1 MGTLARWASN
11 RLATANP
18 CTTLDLLDLCSTV
31 ARLARPLLDL
41 CSTFWAWV
49 ARLARPLLDLSSTFS
64 GSCSPLLTRK
74 DAKEPVCGPRRALGY
89 VSNRFWLDLAG
100 SSHLRCNPTQI
111 VSESAGFTQDP
122 GDSGSPQPCLG
133 RNWQFPMQSCDFRAK
148 FAFLEAKLAAH
159 VHYRSVR
166 DGTRAASHLNWQKWE
181 NLDMANL
188 GKAQTQ
194 AHGSAST
201 TTVNG
206 QRSAG
211 CQGLLRSHVI
221 IGTCS
226 QGICPSTNPPK
237 AWHSHTIPMP

>member
-11 RLATANP
+11 RLATANCSTCSTFSRP
-18 CTTLDLLDLCSTV
+18 LLDLLDLCSTF
-31 ARLARPLLDL
+31 ARPSGPGLLDLLDL
-41 CSTFWAWV
+41 C
-49 ARLARPLLDLSSTFS
+49 STFS

-74 DAKEPVCGPRRALGY
+74 DAKEPVCGPRLALGY
-89 VSNRFWLDLAG
+89 GPNRFWLDLAG

-148 FAFLEAKLAAH
+148 IAFLEAKLAAH

-206 QRSAG
+206 QRSTG
-211 CQGLLRSHVI
+211 ICPSSI
-221 IGTCS
+221 IGTCYHWHMLS
-226 QGICPSTNPPK
+226 RHMSLYQPS
-237 AWHSHTIPMP
+237 

>member
-1 MGTLARWASN
+1 M
-11 RLATANP
+11 
-18 CTTLDLLDLCSTV
+18 
-31 ARLARPLLDL
+31 
-41 CSTFWAWV
+41 
-49 ARLARPLLDLSSTFS
+49 
-64 GSCSPLLTRK
+64 TRK
-74 DAKEPVCGPRRALGY
+74 DAKEPVCGPRLALGY
-89 VSNRFWLDLAG
+89 VPNRFWLDLAG

-211 CQGLLRSHVI
+211 ICPSII
-221 IGTCS
+221 IGTCYHWHMLS
-226 QGICPSTNPPK
+226 RHMSLYQPS
-237 AWHSHTIPMP
+237 